1 MKQIEILYFQ
11 TCPGWRGTVERVHEV
26 IKEEGLDDEVT
37 VKTVSVDTEQDAMRL
52 QFLGSPT
59 VRVDGRDVDPT
70 AASKT
75 DFGLQCRLYESGGR
89 IEKLPSSEMIRTAL
103 GLTEVGR

>member
-26 IKEEGLDDEVT
+26 INQEGLDD
-37 VKTVSVDTEQDAMRL
+37 KVSVRMVAVDTEHDAMRL

-59 VRVDGRDVDPT
+59 VRVDGRDVDPS
-70 AASKT
+70 ASSKT
-75 DFGLQCRLYESGGR
+75 VGLQCRLYESGGR
-89 IEKLPSSEMIRTAL
+89 IERLPSPEMIRTAL
-103 GLTEVGR
+103 GVAGGR